1 MDHLLQHQD
10 VFGNYNKAREAM
22 GLSYS
27 SNPTQLDNDQKKPS
41 PATAAAATRPQ
52 PPELALR
59 CPRCDSTNT
68 KFCYYNNYSLTQPRY
83 FCKSCRRYWTK
94 GGTLRNIPVGGGC
107 RKNKR
112 STSSAAR
119 SLRTTPEPASH
130 DGKVFSAAGFN
141 GYSNNEHIDL
151 SLAFALLNKQ
161 HPGSSSQLGF
171 HSELGSSH
179 QSDMEG
185 MFGTSQQKENATYAF
200 GNGSSG
206 LGDPSRVL
214 WGFPW
219 QMNGES
225 FGMMNIGGG
234 GGHVDQIDSGR
245 EMWTNMNYI
254 NSGALM

>member
-1 MDHLLQHQD
+1 
-10 VFGNYNKAREAM
+10 
-22 GLSYS
+22 
-27 SNPTQLDNDQKKPS
+27 
-41 PATAAAATRPQ
+41 
-52 PPELALR
+52 
-59 CPRCDSTNT
+59 
-68 KFCYYNNYSLTQPRY
+68 
-83 FCKSCRRYWTK
+83 
-94 GGTLRNIPVGGGC
+94 
-107 RKNKR
+107 
-112 STSSAAR
+112 
-119 SLRTTPEPASH
+119 
-130 DGKVFSAAGFN
+130 
-141 GYSNNEHIDL
+141 
-151 SLAFALLNKQ
+151 
-161 HPGSSSQLGF
+161 
-171 HSELGSSH
+171 
-179 QSDMEG
+179 MEG

>member
-1 MDHLLQHQD
+1 M
-10 VFGNYNKAREAM
+10 
-22 GLSYS
+22 
-27 SNPTQLDNDQKKPS
+27 
-41 PATAAAATRPQ
+41 
-52 PPELALR
+52 
-59 CPRCDSTNT
+59 
-68 KFCYYNNYSLTQPRY
+68 
-83 FCKSCRRYWTK
+83 
-94 GGTLRNIPVGGGC
+94 GGGC